1 MFTAMNITRASQKKA
16 MLLHYVGEETCD
28 VFETITVP
36 EPPEGSDEYKTAVK
50 TLADYFEPQKCVD
63 YHVYAFRQEMQK
75 SGENIVEF
83 YTRLQLLA
91 RKCQFADPELEIKRQ
106 IIQGTPSLRLRRK
119 AIEQS
124 LNLENLLKV
133 ARAMETADEQTTEM
147 EKQQTSAVGYGRN
160 KATDVQQK
168 ENSRGLPKSGLRN
181 TRCGLCGGNYP
192 HQGICPAQGKKC
204 LNCGKMN
211 HFSKVCRGKPN
222 NRSKSFHLKK
232 PSKGKHHARSADIEE
247 SRSSEMTS
255 PAGVDSDNSEEYTFN
270 IGPQGHQAGKPSF
283 QVTIMNT
290 PIRIMADSG
299 ATVNI
304 LSKRDFDGLQSKP
317 QLAETRA
324 KVYPYMSDK
333 PLILCGKFRATVTS
347 GSCSSVETFYVAT
360 GSSSSILSWTTSQAL
375 NLIKAV
381 SMVEPPITL
390 PPDVPD
396 FLKEFRNLSSGMG
409 KYKRKPAAYM

>member
-1 MFTAMNITRASQKKA
+1 MWWKLPTSRNLPCS
-16 MLLHYVGEETCD
+16 
-28 VFETITVP
+28 
-36 EPPEGSDEYKTAVK
+36 
-50 TLADYFEPQKCVD
+50 
-63 YHVYAFRQEMQK
+63 RQ
-75 SGENIVEF
+75 
-83 YTRLQLLA
+83 
-91 RKCQFADPELEIKRQ
+91 
-106 IIQGTPSLRLRRK
+106 
-119 AIEQS
+119 
-124 LNLENLLKV
+124 
-133 ARAMETADEQTTEM
+133 
-147 EKQQTSAVGYGRN
+147 
-160 KATDVQQK
+160 
-168 ENSRGLPKSGLRN
+168 
-181 TRCGLCGGNYP
+181 
-192 HQGICPAQGKKC
+192 KC

-247 SRSSEMTS
+247 SPRSEMSSS

-270 IGPQGHQAGKPSF
+270 IGPQGHQAGKPIF

-333 PLILCGKFRATVTS
+333 PLILCGKFRATFTS
-347 GSCSSVETFYVAT
+347 RSCSSVETFYVAK

-390 PPDVPD
+390 PPDAPD
-396 FLKEFRNLSSGMG
+396 FLKDFPNLTSGMG
-409 KYKRKPAAYM
+409 KYKGEPARIHVDESVKPVAHHRRPGVGLERLQSV